1 MGNVGSVKSLL
12 LDIGKQNLSANSPAF
27 CKRCWTLNFVMST
40 NVGWYWYYHHDLAM
54 VGHKEADLNW

>member
-27 CKRCWTLNFVMST
+27 CKRGAGL
-40 NVGWYWYYHHDLAM
+40 
-54 VGHKEADLNW
+54 